1 MKRMFIPGVSL
12 LLLLVACQPT
22 PEEPFVIQNDQE
34 RMIETAQQVE
44 MIPDEKA
51 GETVDLYQRLG
62 APRTFQKQLSG
73 TGGRLV
79 VDVDAQVILPEN
91 ELPIIRVEPERGL
104 DKEKLLQFADAVLPQ
119 GSEFVELQVM
129 KVNEDKTY
137 YLRSKAWYV
146 PTIQLMQWAIDH
158 WNEGGSAF
166 FDNDDSTKA
175 DVEKRLAETLVEQSL
190 APEKMPRVSR
200 EKLTMEGMMGWWQA
214 TVDDATLSS
223 IYVLSNPWDGT
234 VDRIEYIRND
244 HDNPNVIYKNEYPN
258 DLDYRAAEAAAVE
271 LVNKLPIGDFALSA
285 AWPEKYDTY
294 GDGTEPCW
302 RFFFGRAYGSA
313 RETVTNATCTRD
325 EGYDHQRDYERLL
338 VTVDK
343 DGVAGVRYDAP
354 CAVKET
360 LAEKTNL
367 MPFSKIE
374 EIFDKMILVY
384 DNNLNDGTRDETHMT
399 YHIQKVELGLV
410 NIPEKNSEAGLLVP
424 AWTFLGYAHVESPYD
439 GIVDWATNGLKP
451 FLTINAVDGSIINRE
466 GD

>member
-1 MKRMFIPGVSL
+1 MKRIVILAMCLVCL
-12 LLLLVACQPT
+12 LAACQPT
-22 PEEPFVIQNDQE
+22 PAEPFVIQNDQE
-34 RMIETAQQVE
+34 KMIETAQKVE
-44 MIPDEKA
+44 EIPE
-51 GETVDLYQRLG
+51 ETAAEAVDLYERLG

-79 VDVDAQVILPEN
+79 VDVDAQVILPDN
-91 ELPIIRVEPERGL
+91 ELPIIRVEPERTL
-104 DKEKLLQFADAVLPQ
+104 SKDKLLAFADAVLPE
-119 GSEFVELQVM
+119 GSEFVEPQVLE
-129 KVNEDKTY
+129 VNEEKTY

-158 WNEGGSAF
+158 WDQGGSWF
-166 FDNDDSTKA
+166 FDIDDSTKA
-175 DVEKRLAETLVEQSL
+175 DVEKRLAETLVQQSL
-190 APEKMPRVSR
+190 APEKMPRIAR
-200 EKLTMEGMMGWWQA
+200 EDLGMLGWWQA

-223 IYVLSNPWDGT
+223 IYVFSNPWDGT
-234 VDRIEYIRND
+234 VDRIEYIRSD
-244 HDNPNVIYKNEYPN
+244 HDNPNVICKNRIPN
-258 DLDYRAAEAAAVE
+258 DLDYRTAEAAAIE
-271 LVNKLPIGDFALSA
+271 LVNRLPIGDFALSA
-285 AWPEKYDTY
+285 AWPEKYDLY
-294 GDGTEPCW
+294 GNGTEPCW

-313 RETVTNATCTRD
+313 RETITNAECTRD
-325 EGYDHQRDYERLL
+325 EGYNHQRDYEKLL

-354 CAVKET
+354 YTMMET

-384 DNNLNDGTRDETHMT
+384 DNNLNDGTRDKTYMT
-399 YHIQKVELGLV
+399 YHIQRVELGLV
-410 NIPEKNSEAGLLVP
+410 NIPEKNSENGLLVP

-439 GIVDWATNGLKP
+439 GVVDWATNGLKP

>member
-1 MKRMFIPGVSL
+1 MKRMLILCLSL
-12 LLLLVACQPT
+12 LCLLSACQPT
-22 PEEPFVIQNDQE
+22 PEQPFVIQNDQE
-34 RMIETAQQVE
+34 KMIETAQKVE
-44 MIPDEKA
+44 EMPEQPA
-51 GETVDLYQRLG
+51 AETVDLYQRLG

-91 ELPIIRVEPERGL
+91 ELPIIRVEPERSL
-104 DKEKLLQFADAVLPQ
+104 SKEKLLQFADALLPQ
-119 GSEFVELQVM
+119 GAEFVTPQVM
-129 KVNEDKTY
+129 EVNKDKTY

-146 PTIQLMQWAIDH
+146 PTIQLMQWAIEH
-158 WNEGGSAF
+158 WDEGGSAL

-175 DVEKRLAETLVEQSL
+175 DVEKRLAETLVQQSL

-200 EKLTMEGMMGWWQA
+200 EELTLESMMGWWQA

-223 IYVLSNPWDGT
+223 LLVAANPWDGT

-244 HDNPNVIYKNEYPN
+244 HDNPNVIYKNRIPN
-258 DLDYRAAEAAAVE
+258 DLDYRAAEAAAME
-271 LVNKLPIGDFALSA
+271 LVNRLPIGDFALSA
-285 AWPEKYDTY
+285 AWPETYDLY
-294 GDGTEPCW
+294 GDSKEPCW

-313 RETVTNATCTRD
+313 QETITNAECTRD
-325 EGYDHQRDYERLL
+325 EGYNHQRDYEKLL

-354 CAVKET
+354 YAVGET

-384 DNNLNDGTRDETHMT
+384 DNNLNDGTRDKTHMT

-410 NIPEKNSEAGLLVP
+410 NIPEKNSENGLLVP

-439 GIVDWATNGLKP
+439 GVVDWATNGLRA
-451 FLTINAVDGSIINRE
+451 FLTVNAVDGSIIDRE
-466 GD
+466 G

>member
-1 MKRMFIPGVSL
+1 MKRMMILCLSL
-12 LLLLVACQPT
+12 LCLLSACQPT
-22 PEEPFVIQNDQE
+22 PEQPFVIQNDQE
-34 RMIETAQQVE
+34 KMIETAQKVE
-44 MIPDEKA
+44 EIPEQPA
-51 GETVDLYQRLG
+51 AETVDLYQRLG

-73 TGGRLV
+73 TGGRLM

-91 ELPIIRVEPERGL
+91 ELPIIRVEPERSL
-104 DKEKLLQFADAVLPQ
+104 SKEKLLQFADALLPQ
-119 GSEFVELQVM
+119 GAEFVEPQVLE
-129 KVNEDKTY
+129 VNEEKTY

-158 WNEGGSAF
+158 WDEDGSAL
-166 FDNDDSTKA
+166 FDNDDSTRA
-175 DVEKRLAETLVEQSL
+175 DVEKRLAETLVQQSL

-200 EKLTMEGMMGWWQA
+200 EELTLESMMGWWQA

-223 IYVLSNPWDGT
+223 LLVAANPWDGT

-244 HDNPNVIYKNEYPN
+244 HDNPNVIYKNRIPN
-258 DLDYRAAEAAAVE
+258 DLDYRTAEAAAIE
-271 LVNKLPIGDFALSA
+271 LVNRLPIGDFALSA
-285 AWPEKYDTY
+285 AWPEKYDLY

-313 RETVTNATCTRD
+313 RETITNAECTRD
-325 EGYDHQRDYERLL
+325 EGYNHQRDYEKLL

-354 CAVKET
+354 YTMMET

-384 DNNLNDGTRDETHMT
+384 DNNLNDGTRDKTYMT
-399 YHIQKVELGLV
+399 YHIQRVELGLV
-410 NIPEKNSEAGLLVP
+410 NIPEKNSENGLLVP
-424 AWTFLGYAHVESPYD
+424 AWTFLG
-439 GIVDWATNGLKP
+439 
-451 FLTINAVDGSIINRE
+451 
-466 GD
+466 

>member
-1 MKRMFIPGVSL
+1 MKRMMILCLSL
-12 LLLLVACQPT
+12 LCLLSACQPT
-22 PEEPFVIQNDQE
+22 PEQPFVIQNDQE
-34 RMIETAQQVE
+34 KMIETAQKVE
-44 MIPDEKA
+44 EIPEQPA
-51 GETVDLYQRLG
+51 AETVDLYQRLG

-73 TGGRLV
+73 TGGRLM

-91 ELPIIRVEPERGL
+91 ELPIIRVEPERSL
-104 DKEKLLQFADAVLPQ
+104 SKEKLLQFADALLPQ
-119 GSEFVELQVM
+119 GAEFVEPQVLE
-129 KVNEDKTY
+129 VNEEKTY

-158 WNEGGSAF
+158 WDEDGSAL
-166 FDNDDSTKA
+166 FDNDDSTRA
-175 DVEKRLAETLVEQSL
+175 DVEKRLAETLVQQSL

-200 EKLTMEGMMGWWQA
+200 EELTLESMMGWWQA

-223 IYVLSNPWDGT
+223 LLVAANPWDGT

-244 HDNPNVIYKNEYPN
+244 HDNPNVIYKNRIPN
-258 DLDYRAAEAAAVE
+258 DLDYRTAEAAAIE
-271 LVNKLPIGDFALSA
+271 LVNRLPIGDFALSA
-285 AWPEKYDTY
+285 AWPEKYDLY
-294 GDGTEPCW
+294 GNGTEPCW

-313 RETVTNATCTRD
+313 RETITNAECTRD
-325 EGYDHQRDYERLL
+325 EGYNHQRDYEKLL

-354 CAVKET
+354 YTMMET

-384 DNNLNDGTRDETHMT
+384 DNNLNDGTRDKTYMT
-399 YHIQKVELGLV
+399 YHIQRVELGLV
-410 NIPEKNSEAGLLVP
+410 NIPEKNSENGLLVP

-439 GIVDWATNGLKP
+439 GVVDWATNGLKP

>member
-1 MKRMFIPGVSL
+1 MRKCCIFIL
-12 LLLLVACQPT
+12 IFLLVYVGCKPT

-34 RMIETAQQVE
+34 RMLETAKRTE
-44 MIPDEKA
+44 EPKA
-51 GETVDLYQRLG
+51 EPAAETVDFYERLG

-79 VDVDAQVILPEN
+79 VDVDAEVILPEN
-91 ELPIIRVEPERGL
+91 ELPIIRVEPERAL
-104 DKEKLLQFADAVLPQ
+104 TREKLLQFADAVLPE
-119 GSEFVELQVM
+119 GAEFVEPLVLE
-129 KVNEDKTY
+129 VNEEKTY

-146 PTIQLMQWAIDH
+146 PTIQLMQWAVEH
-158 WNEGGSAF
+158 WDEGGSAL

-175 DVEKRLAETLVEQSL
+175 DVEKRLAETLVMQSL

-200 EKLTMEGMMGWWQA
+200 EELQMDGWWQA
-214 TVDDATLSS
+214 TVDDATLST
-223 IYVLSNPWDGT
+223 IYVASNPWDGT
-234 VDRIEYIRND
+234 VERIEYIRSD

-354 CAVKET
+354 CAVKDT

-384 DNNLNDGTRDETHMT
+384 DNLLNDGTRDKSYWT
-399 YHIQKVELGLV
+399 YHIQTVRLGLV
-410 NIPEKNSEAGLLVP
+410 NIPEKNSENGLLVP
-424 AWTFLGYAHVESPYD
+424 AWTLLGYIHYESPYED
-439 GIVDWATNGLKP
+439 DYVGTNGLKP
-451 FLTINAVDGSIINRE
+451 FLTINAVDGSIIDRE
-466 GD
+466 G